1 MSDMSNY
8 LENALLNAVFRNTA
22 YTSSATVYAA
32 LFTAISDA
40 EAGTGTE
47 VANSNAYART
57 AITFSAPS
65 NGVIQNS
72 ADVTFPTASGG
83 NWGTITHF
91 GIFDSGTHGAGNA
104 LTALKTVTASKV
116 VNDGD
121 TAKFTTNNLSVTF
134 A

>member
-8 LENALLNAVFRNTA
+8 LENALVNAVFRNTA
-22 YTSSATVYAA
+22 YTSSATVYVA
-32 LFTAISDA
+32 LFTAVSDA

-47 VANSNAYART
+47 VTNANAYART
-57 AITFSAPS
+57 AVTFGAPS
-65 NGVIQNS
+65 NGVISNS
-72 ADVTFPTASGG
+72 SDTTFPTASGG

-91 GIFDSGTHGAGNA
+91 GIFDSGTHAGGNA
-104 LTALKTVTASKV
+104 LSIIKTVTASKV

-121 TAKFTTNNLSVTF
+121 TAKFTAGNLSVTF